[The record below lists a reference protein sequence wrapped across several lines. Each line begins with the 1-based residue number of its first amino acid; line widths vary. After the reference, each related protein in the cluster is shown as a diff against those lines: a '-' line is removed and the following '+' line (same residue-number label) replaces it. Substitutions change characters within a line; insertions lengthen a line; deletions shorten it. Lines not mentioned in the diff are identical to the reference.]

1 MSLWAVFWFIPG
13 EYSAFPGQSK
23 VCFSFSAMRLLF
35 LEISG
40 IFSTGQEQLY
50 HLTPQD
56 VTYVKIK
63 SVPNLEG

>member
-1 MSLWAVFWFIPG
+1 ML
-13 EYSAFPGQSK
+13 PGQSK
-23 VCFSFSAMRLLF
+23 VCFGFSAKRLLF

-63 SVPNLEG
+63 LVPNLEG